1 MSRPHV
7 PRPKSV
13 TGEELEGPFGEVSPS
28 QPPSWS
34 AWTIQREM
42 VRRTKSIAYS
52 WCCEGRKRAGGIC
65 WGVEGRCFGTVTASE
80 GRKPERFGKELKKI
94 ILMPFDDNETSPIQ
108 LGRRLRSTSRD
119 MVGREEVSLL
129 MVATLGS
136 SDVESIKINL
146 TLMANKSAGNKTVRA
161 NVLAVMEENVEEI
174 EELLVNMP
182 R

>member
-1 MSRPHV
+1 LLGS
-7 PRPKSV
+7 
-13 TGEELEGPFGEVSPS
+13 GGEVFRDCNSF
-28 QPPSWS
+28 
-34 AWTIQREM
+34 
-42 VRRTKSIAYS
+42 
-52 WCCEGRKRAGGIC
+52 GRK
-65 WGVEGRCFGTVTASE
+65 
-80 GRKPERFGKELKKI
+80 KPERIGKELKKI

-146 TLMANKSAGNKTVRA
+146 TLMANKSAGNKTARA

>member
-1 MSRPHV
+1 
-7 PRPKSV
+7 
-13 TGEELEGPFGEVSPS
+13 
-28 QPPSWS
+28 
-34 AWTIQREM
+34 
-42 VRRTKSIAYS
+42 
-52 WCCEGRKRAGGIC
+52 
-65 WGVEGRCFGTVTASE
+65 
-80 GRKPERFGKELKKI
+80 
-94 ILMPFDDNETSPIQ
+94 MPFDDIEASPIQ

-136 SDVESIKINL
+136 SDVEFMCSNL
-146 TLMANKSAGNKTVRA
+146 QLMANKSAGNKTVRA